1 MDLTVDVNIR
11 DMGSDGEGIGTLPSG
26 KTVFVPGALPGESCR
41 IEIVTEKSGYCEG
54 KLKEILTPSSVRTGN
69 FEDNPPGA
77 GLAHLSYEAQL
88 RYKEQKVRSC
98 LQRLGR
104 QDEELLKPIVQPAF
118 PSDDTWN
125 YRNHMQYKIRDNTI
139 CLTASS
145 SDELIPAGDSP
156 LEYISF
162 NEVRNVIEEVF
173 SEAPTTLFCGLVL
186 RGSERT
192 KQLLIEF
199 VSDSNAPHETIL
211 RDVTQYIKATSL
223 EEKLIERCHPYILK
237 GILLRISSTS
247 VSKRVRS
254 GKRFTIT
261 GDDFY
266 EEKLCNCCFRIKA
279 GAFFQVNIPQ
289 AELLYRFA
297 SEELKD
303 AKVIWDVY
311 CGTGSI
317 GLSVTNKEQTLIG
330 IESVQEAVNSA
341 KINASL
347 SGRDDAKF
355 ICRPAERMDLT
366 KGDLPHPDA
375 VIVDPPRKGMDPGF
389 VKNLLA
395 VAPEKISYVSC
406 DPATMARDIRMLSE
420 GGYNLLSVRPVD
432 MFPNTPH
439 VETVISLIRKDGT

>member
-1 MDLTVDVNIR
+1 MDLTADVNIK

-26 KTVFVPGALPGESCR
+26 KTVFVPGALPGEVCR
-41 IEIVTEKSGYCEG
+41 IEIINEKAKFCEG
-54 KLKEILTPSSVRTGN
+54 KLKEILSASPDRTGMY
-69 FEDNPPGA
+69 EGTPPGA

-104 QDEELLKPIVQPAF
+104 QEEGLLTKIVKPTF
-118 PSDDTWN
+118 PSEKVWN
-125 YRNHMQYKIRDNTI
+125 YRNHMQYKIRDNKI

-145 SDELIPAGDSP
+145 SDELIPAGESP
-156 LEYISF
+156 LEYMVF
-162 NEVRNVIEEVF
+162 NNIRETLEEVF
-173 SEAPTTLFCGLVL
+173 GHAPTTLFCGLVL

-192 KQLLIEF
+192 KQVIIEF
-199 VSDSNAPHETIL
+199 VSDSPASHETVL
-211 RDVTQYIKATSL
+211 RDVTQYLDATDL
-223 EEKLIERCHPYILK
+223 RKRLTDTCPYEVK

-254 GKRFTIT
+254 GKRFTIE

-266 EEKLCNCCFRIKA
+266 EEQLCGCNFRIKA

-289 AELLYRFA
+289 AEHLYHFA
-297 SEELKD
+297 AEDLKNE
-303 AKVIWDVY
+303 KVIWDVY

-317 GLSVTNKEQTLIG
+317 GLSVTSGEQTLIG

-341 KINASL
+341 KINAAL

-355 ICRPAERMDLT
+355 ICRPAERMDLN
-366 KGDLPHPDA
+366 KDDLPRPDA
-375 VIVDPPRKGMDPGF
+375 VIVDPPRKGMDPKF
-389 VKNLLA
+389 VKNLLS
-395 VAPEKISYVSC
+395 VAPQKISYVSC
-406 DPATMARDIRMLSE
+406 DPATMARDIRTLTE
-420 GGYNLLSVRPVD
+420 GGYRLSSVQPVD

-439 VETVISLIRKDGT
+439 VETVCLLSKLS

>member
-1 MDLTVDVNIR
+1 MDLICDVNIK
-11 DMGSDGEGIGTLPSG
+11 DMGTDGEGIGTLPSG
-26 KTVFVPGALPGESCR
+26 KTVFVQGALPGEVCR
-41 IEIVTEKSGYCEG
+41 IEIINEKAKFCEG
-54 KLKEILTPSSVRTGN
+54 KLREILKASPDRTGRY
-69 FEDNPPGA
+69 EDDPPGA

-88 RYKEQKVRSC
+88 KYKEQKVRSC

-104 QDEELLKPIVQPAF
+104 QDEEILRETVKPTF
-118 PSDDTWN
+118 PSEDTWH
-125 YRNHMQYKIRDNTI
+125 YRNHMQYKISDNRI

-145 SDELIPAGDSP
+145 SDELVDAEDSP
-156 LEYISF
+156 LEYVVF
-162 NEVRNVIEEVF
+162 NNIRETLEETFVH
-173 SEAPTTLFCGLVL
+173 APTTLFCGLVL

-192 KQLLIEF
+192 KQVLIEF
-199 VSDSNAPHETIL
+199 VSDSPASHETVL

-223 EEKLIERCHPYILK
+223 EMHLKENCPYEIK

-254 GKRFTIT
+254 GKRFTIA

-266 EEKLCNCCFRIKA
+266 EEVLCGCNFRIKA

-289 AELLYRFA
+289 AEHLYRFA
-297 SEELKD
+297 AEDLKD
-303 AKVIWDVY
+303 EKVIWDIY

-317 GLSVTNKEQTLIG
+317 GLTVTNKDQTLIG

-341 KINASL
+341 RINASL

-355 ICRPAERMDLT
+355 ICRPAERTDLN
-366 KGDLPHPDA
+366 KGDLPRPDA

-389 VKNLLA
+389 VKNLLS
-395 VAPEKISYVSC
+395 VAPGKISYVSC
-406 DPATMARDIRMLSE
+406 DPATMARDIKTLTE
-420 GGYNLLSVRPVD
+420 GGYRLISVQPVD

-439 VETVISLIRKDGT
+439 VETVCLLSQLL

>member
-1 MDLTVDVNIR
+1 MDLNIDVNIK
-11 DMGSDGEGIGTLPSG
+11 DIGSDGEGIGTLPSG
-26 KTVFVPGALPGESCR
+26 KTVFVQGALPGEVCL
-41 IEIVTEKSGYCEG
+41 IEILNEKAKFCEG
-54 KLKEILTPSSVRTGN
+54 NLREILKASPDRTGKY
-69 FEDNPPGA
+69 EDDPPGA

-88 RYKEQKVRSC
+88 KYKENKVRAC

-104 QDEELLKPIVQPAF
+104 QDGELLKKTVKPAF
-118 PSDDTWN
+118 PSEDTWR
-125 YRNHMQYKIRDNTI
+125 YRNHMQYKICDNKI

-156 LEYISF
+156 LEYIVF
-162 NEVRNVIEEVF
+162 NNIRETLEEVF
-173 SEAPTTLFCGLVL
+173 EQAPTTLFCGLVL

-192 KQLLIEF
+192 KQVLIEF
-199 VSDSNAPHETIL
+199 VSDSPAPHETVL
-211 RDVTQYIKATSL
+211 RDVTQYIKATDL
-223 EEKLIERCHPYILK
+223 ESHLKESCPYEIK

-266 EEKLCNCCFRIKA
+266 EEELCGCNFRIKA

-289 AELLYRFA
+289 AEHLYRFA
-297 SEELKD
+297 AEDLKD

-317 GLSVTNKEQTLIG
+317 GLSVTDKDQTLIG

-341 KINASL
+341 RINASL

-355 ICRPAERMDLT
+355 ICRPAERMDLN
-366 KGDLPHPDA
+366 KGDLPRPDA
-375 VIVDPPRKGMDPGF
+375 VIVDPPRKGMDPMF
-389 VKNLLA
+389 VKNLLK
-395 VAPEKISYVSC
+395 VSPEKISYVSC
-406 DPATMARDIRMLSE
+406 DPATMARDIRTLTE
-420 GGYNLLSVRPVD
+420 GGYDLLSVRPVD

-439 VETVISLIRKDGT
+439 VETVCLLSREH